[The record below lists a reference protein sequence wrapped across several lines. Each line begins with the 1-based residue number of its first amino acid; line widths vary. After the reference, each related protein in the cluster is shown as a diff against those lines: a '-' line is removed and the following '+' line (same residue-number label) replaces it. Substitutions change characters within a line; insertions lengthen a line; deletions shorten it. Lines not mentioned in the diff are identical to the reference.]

1 MAKQVLSARA
11 KLAKKKRD
19 LAAANTD
26 RRKAMRAENQ
36 RRRRAALKAGTVIAG
51 KDWDHKTHSFVTIAN
66 NRGSFGKGTKNERNA

>member
-36 RRRRAALKAGTVIAG
+36 RRRRALKAGTVVAG
-51 KDWDHKTHSFVTIAN
+51 KDWDHKTHSFVTIAK